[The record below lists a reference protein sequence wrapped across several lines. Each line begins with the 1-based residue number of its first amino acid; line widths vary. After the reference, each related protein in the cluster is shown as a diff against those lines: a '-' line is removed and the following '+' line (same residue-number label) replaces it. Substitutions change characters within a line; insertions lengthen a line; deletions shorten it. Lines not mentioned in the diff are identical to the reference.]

1 MSFFETSRLALPA
14 DEQGRRQA
22 ALEQFA
28 ASGFPGPALESWHYS
43 DWTALAERD
52 FPLAP
57 AAPAPAFTLDTV
69 QPLPLLPVTAPA
81 PCPGFA
87 LDALNL
93 AFATEGI
100 DKTLQGQ
107 AQRPFAIV
115 QQLAGQQAMRHLRHR
130 LAMDVGASATVLLWD
145 APGAGDSETLL
156 TAVLQLELAAG
167 SHLRLICL
175 QEADASAIRALHI
188 RAALAA
194 DAKLELIQLD
204 FGGRRVRQELDIHL
218 DAPGAAFRQAGLC
231 ALAGRSQVD
240 QRSHVWHNAA
250 GCESRS
256 DGRLIAAGKAKA
268 VLNAKVQVQP
278 GAAKTDSETRI
289 ASLLLSAAAEIDAKP
304 ELEIYADDV
313 KCAHGAS
320 FGQLDEAAAFY
331 LRSRG
336 LGADEAR
343 QLLTLAFAQS
353 VLDQLPL
360 EGLRAWSEQ
369 KVRALLAEQ
378 AA

>member
-14 DEQGRRQA
+14 DEQDRRQT

-28 ASGFPGPALESWHYS
+28 ASGFPGPGLESWHYS
-43 DWTALAERD
+43 DWTVLAERD
-52 FPLAP
+52 FPLAT
-57 AAPAPAFTLDTV
+57 AAPAPSFTLDTV
-69 QPLPLLPVTAPA
+69 QPLPLLPVTTPT
-81 PCPGFA
+81 PCPAFA

-93 AFATEGI
+93 AFATEGV

-115 QQLAGQQAMRHLRHR
+115 QQVAGAQTMRHLRHR
-130 LAMDVGASATVLLWD
+130 LALDVGASATVLLWD
-145 APGAGDSETLL
+145 APGTGDGETLL

-167 SHLRLICL
+167 SRLRLICL
-175 QEADASAIRALHI
+175 QDADVAAIRALHLSA
-188 RAALAA
+188 RLAA
-194 DAKLELIQLD
+194 DAQLELIQLD

-218 DAPGAAFRQAGLC
+218 DAPGAVFRQAGLC
-231 ALAGRSQVD
+231 ALSGRSQVD
-240 QRSHVWHNAA
+240 QRSHIWHSAP

-256 DGRLIAAGKAKA
+256 DARLIAAGKAKA

-289 ASLLLSAAAEIDAKP
+289 ASLLLSAGAEIDAKP

-336 LGADEAR
+336 IGADQAQ

-360 EGLRAWSEQ
+360 DGLRAWSEQ

-378 AA
+378 AV